1 MLRQN
6 FGARL
11 PTSLIREAWV
21 KLAGNAL
28 EEDLNGWCAAFLM
41 CQTEYRRLKNPTCG
55 LALPACPGFQNN
67 STKSEK
73 GFLD

>member
-41 CQTEYRRLKNPTCG
+41 CQTEYRRLQKSDMWS
-55 LALPACPGFQNN
+55 GFARMSRFSKQFH
-67 STKSEK
+67 EK
-73 GFLD
+73 